1 MARAQGIFLVLDICD
16 IEEIVDI
23 TDHNQGENPYYQPAK
38 K

>member
-1 MARAQGIFLVLDICD
+1 MAVKDQVPDID
-16 IEEIVDI
+16 EIVDI